1 MIREQIVDALQKCL
15 QELHFPQVD
24 FVVEHPADEI
34 NGDFSTNVAMKL
46 FGVMQKD
53 SLPGETWKSPRE
65 LAETVKKELDGSSLI
80 GTLTSP
86 GIINRI
92 EIAGPGFI
100 NFYLSEQFFI
110 SEMKTILDLGEKY
123 GTNNSSE
130 GKKVI
135 VEYSS
140 PNIAKPFTVGHL
152 RSTIIGDAIANLLA
166 ANGWSVMR
174 DNHLG
179 DWGTQFG
186 KQIVALFELGEGSL
200 EKNLAKI
207 NASEYPVKELVS
219 LYVEFHDKA
228 ADDPSLEDK
237 ARAWFK
243 KLESGDVQ
251 AKQLWQQ
258 CVDWSWVE
266 FNKIYKRLGV
276 VFSQDFNE
284 GRGLGEAFFEDKMDV
299 VLVELEKRDWY
310 QVGKDGAKLVFFPED
325 KYPPAMIIKKD
336 GATLYATRDLAT
348 DYYRWKTYKPD
359 LVVNEVGMEQSLYFK
374 QLYEIE
380 GMLGWYSE
388 EQRVHVGHGLYRF
401 SEGKMSTRKGN
412 VIWLEEVLDEAVK
425 RASGMQKTIRE
436 FTEDGHEVV
445 FHSTK
450 ITTSAQKNLMGMA
463 EGLNTAEMVGLGALK
478 WNDLKGETRRDIVFD
493 WDTILSMKGN
503 SGPYLQYTVVR
514 ARAVL
519 GKAQTTDFAV
529 SDLTI
534 EIDAEEATVL
544 RWLYQYPEVIS
555 QAGIEYAPHLL
566 ATYLFELAQRFNSF
580 YNKHNI
586 LLTAND
592 QQRRLRLAL
601 TASTAT
607 ILTNGLQL
615 LGIQVPERM

>member
-1 MIREQIVDALQKCL
+1 MQHIQQILIQALKVL
-15 QELHFPQVD
+15 EFPKVN
-24 FVVEHPADEI
+24 FVVEHPQDEK
-34 NGDFSTNVAMKL
+34 NGDFSTNVAMQL
-46 FGVMQKD
+46 FGVMQKNP
-53 SLPGETWKSPRE
+53 LPDRTWKSPRE
-65 LAETVKKELDGSSLI
+65 LAETIKQELERSSLMESS
-80 GTLTSP
+80 TRP
-86 GIINRI
+86 GFVRTI

-100 NFYLSEQFFI
+100 NFHLSEQFFI
-110 SEMKTILDLGEKY
+110 SEMKTILDLDTAY
-123 GTNNSSE
+123 GTNNSGE
-130 GKKVI
+130 DKKVI

-152 RSTIIGDAIANLLA
+152 RSTIIGDAIANLLT
-166 ANGWSVMR
+166 ANGWNVMR

-219 LYVEFHDKA
+219 LYVEFHEKA
-228 ADDPSLEDK
+228 EKDVSLEDK

-266 FNKIYKRLGV
+266 FDKIYQRLGV
-276 VFSQDFNE
+276 SFSQDFNG
-284 GRGLGEAFFEDKMDV
+284 GRGLGEAFFEDKMRV
-299 VLVELEKRDWY
+299 VLEELEKQDWY
-310 QVGKDGAKLVFFPED
+310 QEGKDGAKLVFFPED
-325 KYPPAMIIKKD
+325 NYPPAMIIKKD

-359 LVVNEVGMEQSLYFK
+359 LIVNEVGMEQSLYFK

-380 GMLGWYSE
+380 RMLGWYTQG
-388 EQRVHVGHGLYRF
+388 QRVHVGHGLYRF

-412 VIWLEEVLDEAVK
+412 VIWLEEVLEEAVG
-425 RASGMQKTIRE
+425 RASSMQKATRE
-436 FTEDGHEVV
+436 FSDDGSEVASYSSKV
-445 FHSTK
+445 TV
-450 ITTSAQKNLMGMA
+450 SAQKNLMGMA
-463 EGLNTAEMVGLGALK
+463 EGMNTAEIVGIGALK
-478 WNDLKGETRRDIVFD
+478 WNDLKGETKRDIVFD

-503 SGPYLQYTVVR
+503 SGPYMQYTVVR

-519 GKAQTTDFAV
+519 AKAQTTDFAV
-529 SDLTI
+529 SGSITKT
-534 EIDAEEATVL
+534 ETEETAVL
-544 RWLYQYPEVIS
+544 RWLYQYPEVVLQS
-555 QAGIEYAPHLL
+555 GKDYSPHLL
-566 ATYLFELAQRFNSF
+566 ATYLYELAQRFNSF

-586 LLTAND
+586 LLTEND

-601 TASTAT
+601 VASTAI

-615 LGIQVPERM
+615 LGIQAPEKM